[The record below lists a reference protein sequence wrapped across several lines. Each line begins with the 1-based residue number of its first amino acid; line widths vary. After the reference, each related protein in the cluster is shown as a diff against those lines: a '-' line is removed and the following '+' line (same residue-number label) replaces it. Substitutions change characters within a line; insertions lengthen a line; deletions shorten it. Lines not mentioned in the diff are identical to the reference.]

1 MPFDSQ
7 KDITREEQI
16 SSSLARIM
24 DFPGMDDIKQ
34 TVRRWEILRK
44 NIGRIPPEAPVLLP
58 EYLWVSKSGTG
69 KTEMLHL
76 IADYLD
82 AAQLMPFNGL
92 VKVIEYT
99 MDYCDPDLHFGQL
112 EDLIDALSAS
122 SGYHNEFKGILALNI
137 DAWLEHLEEKHFVE
151 LLEFISDH
159 NRSLLLILIVWPDD
173 RYLDQLESMLSVYLR
188 ISRIVIELPSA
199 EVMIAFIE
207 DRLSAYKCRM
217 ADETRSMLLDTIS
230 AVRDL
235 DGFDGYK
242 TLEFMAQDIVYNYY
256 CSENAVSGLIGPEH
270 ISKYLDTASIS
281 HIFKERYDKKRDMR
295 IMAGFHP
302 GSRG

>member
-7 KDITREEQI
+7 KDITREEQL
-16 SSSLARIM
+16 SSSLTRIM

-44 NIGRIPPEAPVLLP
+44 NIGRIPPDEPVLLP
-58 EYLWVSKSGTG
+58 EYLWISKSGTG

-82 AAQLMPFNGL
+82 AAQLMPFTGL

-99 MDYCDPDLHFGQL
+99 MDYCDPDQRFDQL
-112 EDLIDALSAS
+112 DDLINALSAS

-151 LLEFISDH
+151 LLEFIADH

-173 RYLDQLESMLSVYLR
+173 RHLDQLESMLSVYLR

-199 EVMIAFIE
+199 EDMVAFIE
-207 DRLSAYKCRM
+207 SQLSAYKCRM
-217 ADETRSMLLDTIS
+217 TDETKNLLLETIT
-230 AVRDL
+230 AIRDL

-242 TLEFMAQDIVYNYY
+242 TLEFMVQDIVYNYY
-256 CSENAVSGLIGPEH
+256 CSENAATGLIGPDH
-270 ISKYLDTASIS
+270 VDKYTDAESVS
-281 HIFKERYDKKRDMR
+281 RIFKERFDKKRDMR

-302 GSRG
+302 GSR

>member
-34 TVRRWEILRK
+34 TVREWEILRK
-44 NIGRIPPEAPVLLP
+44 NIGRIPPDEPILLP
-58 EYLWVSKSGTG
+58 EYLWISKSGTG
-69 KTEMLHL
+69 KTEMLQL

-99 MDYCDPDLHFGQL
+99 MDYCDPDQHFDQL

-151 LLEFISDH
+151 LLEFISAH
-159 NRSLLLILIVWPDD
+159 NRSLLLILMVWPDN
-173 RYLDQLESMLSVYLR
+173 RHLDQLESMLSVYLR
-188 ISRIVIELPSA
+188 IRRIVIELPSP
-199 EVMIAFIE
+199 EDMVAFI
-207 DRLSAYKCRM
+207 DGRVRAYKCRL
-217 ADETRSMLLDTIS
+217 ADETRSLLLETIT

-242 TLEFMAQDIVYNYY
+242 TLEFIVQDMVYNYY
-256 CSENAVSGLIGPEH
+256 CSENAANGIIGPEF
-270 ISKYLDTASIS
+270 ISHYGNVESIS
-281 HIFKERYDKKRDMR
+281 RIFKERYDKKRDMR

-302 GSRG
+302 GS